1 MTTLIFPRQSSNES
15 FGSLVVAMRH
25 AVGLGQATLAERAG
39 CSPSHLSNIEHVRS
53 APPTEKLARRLA
65 QGMGLTLSETKAFV
79 AEANLARSQWH
90 AERVRSRT
98 RGRDEEGGAS
108 ATVLGNAPYDR
119 AAAKPD
125 FQSCTES
132 LRHGVASSATWSP
145 ASGLFRDCDV
155 EGDGRVETPRCQA
168 GAFWIA
174 AKTVRFDVDLPQI
187 GAACLEIDVATL
199 GSDCRLLMR
208 VVPRTLEAER
218 RP

>member
-1 MTTLIFPRQSSNES
+1 MATLIFPPQNSNES

-25 AVGLGQATLAERAG
+25 AFGLGQAALAERAG

-98 RGRDEEGGAS
+98 RGRVEEEGAS
-108 ATVLGNAPYDR
+108 ATLSGNAPYDR
-119 AAAKPD
+119 AAGRAD
-125 FQSCTES
+125 FQNCAES
-132 LRHGVASSATWSP
+132 LRHGVASSASLSP
-145 ASGLFRDCDV
+145 TSAVFRDRHLD
-155 EGDGRVETPRCQA
+155 GDDRVEAPRCQP

-208 VVPRTLEAER
+208 VVPRTLEPER